1 MIPRAPDGHR
11 NAGETIAADIAAG
24 AIEAALIQVGS
35 ARRRRRG
42 RTTLVKVLS
51 GHPGTLFVLVRL
63 ILCRDY
69 GGGSRVPL

>member
-42 RTTLVKVLS
+42 RTT
-51 GHPGTLFVLVRL
+51 PGTLFVLVRL